1 MPQWAEW
8 LIGGSE
14 IVGLGIATV
23 FNGGAAGVILGASFY
38 SAVTSAV
45 GGDLV
50 GGIIGG
56 ITGGWEGALDGA
68 ASDFMWGAISGSV
81 ICESDNANV
90 KPGFNEI
97 IRKNDKLYLIKRNFF
112 YKVVEK
118 LEYGNMFEK
127 KQRRII
133 KAKCEKIGSE
143 YVLFDNYRYGCDAVI
158 TQQESCAS
166 KNEKTFDFKKYIH
179 N

>member
-1 MPQWAEW
+1 MNGLNLYCYCKNDPVNCVDHSGNLPQWAEW
-8 LIGGSE
+8 LIGGAV
-14 IVGLGIATV
+14 IVRLGIAIV
-23 FNGGAAGVILGASFY
+23 FTGRAAGVIIGASFY

-68 ASDFMWGAISGSV
+68 ASDFMWGAILGSV

-97 IRKNDKLYLIKRNFF
+97 IRENDKLYLIKRNFF

-127 KQRRII
+127 N
-133 KAKCEKIGSE
+133 SE
-143 YVLFDNYRYGCDAVI
+143 
-158 TQQESCAS
+158 E
-166 KNEKTFDFKKYIH
+166 
-179 N
+179 

>member
-1 MPQWAEW
+1 M
-8 LIGGSE
+8 GG
-14 IVGLGIATV
+14 T
-23 FNGGAAGVILGASFY
+23 
-38 SAVTSAV
+38 
-45 GGDLV
+45 LV

-68 ASDFMWGAISGSV
+68 ASDFMWGAISGAV

-97 IRKNDKLYLIKRNFF
+97 IRENDKLYLIKRNFF

-127 KQRRII
+127 N
-133 KAKCEKIGSE
+133 SE
-143 YVLFDNYRYGCDAVI
+143 
-158 TQQESCAS
+158 E
-166 KNEKTFDFKKYIH
+166 
-179 N
+179 